1 MERKFEKGDIVM
13 LRIGDYRDIKKGT
26 LGVVIEPRTHWK
38 TLVTIHIDG
47 GVWSFKE
54 DEFDLIAR

>member
-26 LGVVIEPRTHWK
+26 LGVVIEPRTEWRVLM
-38 TLVTIHIDG
+38 TVHING
-47 GVWSFKE
+47 QAWSFKE
-54 DEFDLIAR
+54 HEFDLIA